1 MLKKFLG
8 DSKSFLTVEGF
19 GVDEDLSYEEVLVY
33 ILEREDKRLR
43 NKEVVTV
50 KVLWRNLLF
59 RVLLGGRV
67 QHKIPLS

>member
-8 DSKSFLTVEGF
+8 DSKSFLPVEGF

-59 RVLLGGRV
+59 RVLRGR
-67 QHKIPLS
+67 PSPT